1 MKKPDYCP
9 EWFDI
14 DLYDNLIDQSRYALS
29 MGLWNRKLN
38 YKRFL
43 EINGEIK
50 TLEERK
56 EYARDLLKA
65 MMRLMEFF
73 DNPTKDNYNPVQEAQ
88 GAIVELQLSDVA
100 DLFSEC
106 YLNHPQMREFFQL
119 ATTYF
124 NEAMEHEHTEQMEEW
139 ATNAEYP
146 SLEPQLAYTP
156 VSDVSDFTGTFII
169 DLSNSDEVLK
179 MAFEQKLKEIRAR
192 EAAQEQKNTLWR
204 GERTKRFSDA
214 EIRRIVE
221 YRYFAYIDLY
231 VYSLITGRKFTDVEM
246 AAMIYPPRDNT
257 PLDFDAVDRIA
268 RTVRPK
274 AIELFER
281 TNPRLLL

>member
-1 MKKPDYCP
+1 
-9 EWFDI
+9 
-14 DLYDNLIDQSRYALS
+14 
-29 MGLWNRKLN
+29 
-38 YKRFL
+38 
-43 EINGEIK
+43 
-50 TLEERK
+50 
-56 EYARDLLKA
+56 
-65 MMRLMEFF
+65 
-73 DNPTKDNYNPVQEAQ
+73 
-88 GAIVELQLSDVA
+88 
-100 DLFSEC
+100 
-106 YLNHPQMREFFQL
+106 
-119 ATTYF
+119 
-124 NEAMEHEHTEQMEEW
+124 
-139 ATNAEYP
+139 
-146 SLEPQLAYTP
+146 
-156 VSDVSDFTGTFII
+156 
-169 DLSNSDEVLK
+169 

-192 EAAQEQKNTLWR
+192 EAAQEQKNTFWR